1 MKPQIT
7 IINRS
12 GRGSRKT
19 FAEATI
25 SFGREAGN
33 VLVIAGKHASRK
45 HGELR
50 FEDEQWSL
58 VNLSP
63 NGTEVNGRRVTNKP
77 RRLNDRDVISV
88 GGEPILELRIDS
100 AAALPGAA
108 PSADPIEPRPGI
120 SRRVKLWVGIG
131 IYLVLF
137 TGFFLFLN
145 TLKKKSEEAGKSV
158 TPLTKQQVEAEI
170 RKPLAKMPEDLRQSE
185 VELRRARE
193 LIKRL
198 DSAPDTPY
206 KCYLAYKT
214 ALALA
219 GREHFDPGM
228 DQWNY
233 LRVRARLIRQVT
245 DVYNKAFGNL
255 KGQRFAAAAEAFRKL
270 DLIYPDTKSLIH
282 ENANALK
289 SVAADELK
297 QRRRRRR

>member
-19 FAEATI
+19 FTQATI
-25 SFGREAGN
+25 SFGREADN

-50 FEDEQWSL
+50 FDDEHWSL
-58 VNLSP
+58 VNLST
-63 NGTEVNGRRVTNKP
+63 NGTEVNDRRVRDKP
-77 RRLNDRDVISV
+77 CPLNDRDVISV
-88 GGEPILELRIDS
+88 GGEPILELRIVS
-100 AAALPGAA
+100 AVALPSAA

-120 SRRVKLWVGIG
+120 SRRAKLWVGIG
-131 IYLVLF
+131 IYLILF

-145 TLKKKSEEAGKSV
+145 TLTKNKEAGQYV
-158 TPLTKQQVEAEI
+158 TPLTAEQIEAEI

-185 VELRRARE
+185 IKLHRARE
-193 LIKRL
+193 LITSL

-206 KCYLAYKT
+206 KCYMAYKT

-228 DQWNY
+228 DQLNFQGV
-233 LRVRARLIRQVT
+233 RVQLTTQVADT
-245 DVYNKAFGNL
+245 YNEAFGNL
-255 KGQRFAAAAEAFRKL
+255 KGQRFAAATEAFRKL

-282 ENANALK
+282 ASANALK
-289 SVAADELK
+289 SRAADDLK